1 MRRFVL
7 ACLILVTMTASAER
21 LTTFGW
27 DIDPSWLPG
36 TTIELC
42 GTGEICQSGI
52 TGTQGTLLLP
62 VSQGEVINGRA
73 RAIPPDGYQC
83 GFPPTDCPPSDWV
96 MVTQTWPSAPIGRWA
111 WKEGLEPMAIS
122 YLGYTAIED
131 SDGTFSQTVTV
142 PANTSHALLFIG
154 GWSASG
160 NGVSSISLGGTAAT
174 SLIER
179 GLFDSYQDMFA
190 YIVATSAGSLTFS
203 ASMTRA
209 FEEGGV
215 AVIVYLGGVDTTTPL
230 VDSDFHE
237 TDSIVLN
244 PVTRTLDTVA
254 DGIGVVFATIYH
266 DPGKTNFSVTDQS
279 QTQIVKAGPFNSDD
293 YGAAYKLTPSTGTAD
308 FGISDSGPGYYHAG
322 LYVTLRPSSGAAA
335 VSSPP
340 NNPIRN
346 FAHLLVR

>member
-1 MRRFVL
+1 MCRFVF
-7 ACLILVTMTASAER
+7 ACLILVTMTASADR

-27 DIDPSWLPG
+27 DIDPSWPPG

-42 GTGEICQSGI
+42 GTGEVCQSGI

-62 VSQGEVINGRA
+62 VSQGELINGRV
-73 RAIPPDGYQC
+73 RANPPTGYQC
-83 GFPPTDCPPSDWV
+83 GFPPIDCPPSDWV
-96 MVTQTWPSAPIGRWA
+96 MVAQTLPSAPIGRWA

-122 YLGYTAIED
+122 YLGYTAIQD

-142 PANTSHALLFIG
+142 PANTSHALVFIG
-154 GWSASG
+154 GWDGNG

-174 SLIER
+174 SVISR
-179 GLFDSYQDMFA
+179 GSADDNQDMFS
-190 YIVATSAGSLTFS
+190 YIVATSAGDKTFS

-209 FEEGGV
+209 FSEGGI
-215 AVIVYLGGVDTTTPL
+215 AVIVYLGGVDTTTPV

-237 TDSIVLN
+237 TASSGV
-244 PVTRTLDTVA
+244 PSVTKNLDTVA
-254 DGIGVVFATIYH
+254 NGMGFVFATGYT
-266 DPGKTNFSVTDQS
+266 TNTFNVTVQS
-279 QTQIVKAGPFNSDD
+279 QTEIVNAGPYNSDN
-293 YGAAYKLTPSTGTAD
+293 YAAAYKTTSDGTAD
-308 FGISDSGPGYYHAG
+308 FGLTTTGGSNTYHCSH
-322 LYVTLRPSSGAAA
+322 YVTLRPSSGAAA